1 MRNIQHSVRIPLAQD
16 RALRQLAT
24 ARQST
29 PYALLQQCVR
39 TGLAELSGNENTP
52 HVTTELVREVGA
64 IGAQLAHAE
73 RLTERALYV
82 ACAAYAYSRVAASGR
97 VDEAK
102 LAREIADA
110 FDRQLHLAGEK

>member
-1 MRNIQHSVRIPLAQD
+1 MRHIQHSVRLPPALD
-16 RALRQLAT
+16 KALRQIAG

-39 TGLAELSGNENTP
+39 TGLAHLSEEGNAT
-52 HVTTELVREVGA
+52 HVTAELVREVGA
-64 IGAQLAHAE
+64 IGARLAHAE

-82 ACAAYAYSRVAASGR
+82 ACAAYVYSRVAASGR
-97 VDEAK
+97 GDEAK

-110 FDRQLHLAGEK
+110 FDRQLHLAGEN

>member
-24 ARQST
+24 VRQST

-39 TGLAELSGNENTP
+39 AGLAQLSGEGNATL
-52 HVTTELVREVGA
+52 VSAELVREVGLVR
-64 IGAQLAHAE
+64 AQLAHAE

-102 LAREIADA
+102 LAQEITHA